1 MKNIYIKSFLAFL
14 PSIPL
19 YIWGV
24 FVVTSDPVHIFG
36 FLSYM
41 YFVLTLL
48 VSPVWY
54 LFWRNRRLKKYANT
68 LISLRRQFGIFT
80 WIFALLHVMK
90 FYEHVL
96 NIYEKFFASSQSIF
110 DFIIMSLSWVEWN
123 VFWMNTMSFWFGM
136 IGMILML
143 ALLFTSNDYS
153 QKIFGAK
160 KWKRIQSI
168 AYPLFLIMVLHIYF
182 VGGWK
187 SVYIYSAIFLTS
199 LKVFC
204 WFDKNYE
211 RKWIAQVS
219 SNGYRRFLCPPCWFI
234 YDEELWD
241 EDGWLP
247 PGTKYEDI
255 PDDWVCPVCWAAK
268 RDFIPLDGNYNPEES
283 QDHELAFTVVSKKF
297 LTRDVIEL
305 QLYCKRDL
313 EIIPW
318 QFCNLIFE
326 SEGENHMRSYSVSLY
341 RDNTLTFLM
350 KLKDWWV
357 AWEILRK
364 IEKGKDIK
372 WIWPFWD
379 FVLQNTT
386 QRKIF
391 IATGTG
397 LSPIYNMMHAS
408 WDLEKTLYFGVRN
421 REDLFYLEKLNTIPN
436 LTIHI
441 FLSGEEIDPYNFWR
455 ITYSN
460 IECDEEDEIYIC
472 WSPWLVEAL
481 HGEFQKI
488 QKKNVFVEKF
498 L

>member
-1 MKNIYIKSFLAFL
+1 MKKTYPKLIFSLI
-14 PSIPL
+14 PIIPL
-19 YIWGV
+19 YVWGV
-24 FVVTSDPVHIFG
+24 FLVTSDPVHIFG
-36 FLSYM
+36 FLSFF
-41 YFVLTLL
+41 YFFFTLL
-48 VSPVWY
+48 VSPIAYILWKHKH
-54 LFWRNRRLKKYANT
+54 LKRHVNT
-68 LISLRRQFGIFT
+68 LISLRRPLGILT
-80 WIFALLHVMK
+80 WIFAIMHMVK
-90 FYEHVL
+90 FYQHVWK
-96 NIYEKFFASSQSIF
+96 IYEKFFASSQSLFEFIF
-110 DFIIMSLSWVEWN
+110 ISLSWSEWN
-123 VFWMNTMSFWFGM
+123 VFWMNTIAFWLGALWILVM
-136 IGMILML
+136 IV
-143 ALLFTSNDYS
+143 LLITSNNYS
-153 QKIFGAK
+153 QKLIGSK
-160 KWKRIQSI
+160 NWKRLQTL
-168 AYPLFLIMVLHIYF
+168 AYPLFIIMIGHIYF
-182 VGGWK
+182 IGWWK
-187 SVYIYSAIFLTS
+187 WAYLYPAIVLFLLRWYT
-199 LKVFC
+199 
-204 WFDKNYE
+204 WFDKNFQYTGRQRISHSE
-211 RKWIAQVS
+211 
-219 SNGYRRFLCPPCWFI
+219 YRRFLCPPCWFI

-241 EDGWLP
+241 PDGWLA